1 MRTYSRASDLRPSAS
16 AGCWSCRPLELAVRL
31 LLDESLSEGLLP
43 RLADLFPGS
52 THVRSLGQDGAS
64 DQSAWE
70 MACTGEFILLTRDE
84 DFVTL
89 SVLRGAPPKVIWL
102 NVGNARNAAIEALL
116 RARAIDIE
124 RFATHEEYS
133 FLVIGAA
140 P

>member
-1 MRTYSRASDLRPSAS
+1 MV
-16 AGCWSCRPLELAVRL
+16 VRL
-31 LLDESLSEGLLP
+31 LLDENLSERLLP

-52 THVRSLGQDGAS
+52 THVRSLGRAGAS
-64 DQSAWE
+64 DESVWE

-102 NVGNARNAAIEALL
+102 NVGNARNAAIESLL

-133 FLVIGAA
+133 FLVIRAA